1 MADLYS
7 GRKRRNMIWKGLAY
21 AATILGL
28 SMLVIILA
36 TLIWNGVGG
45 LSLDVFTKNTAPP
58 GVVGGLLNSI
68 VGSIMMTVIGLA
80 IGAPLGILAGTYLAE
95 YGRDTRLSVVV
106 RFINDILLSAPS
118 IVIGLFIYE
127 LLVVPFGHFSALA
140 GGVALAVLGAP
151 IMVRTTEDMLNLV
164 PNTLRE
170 AASSLGMPRSLV
182 IRHVAYR
189 AVRSGIVTGVL
200 LAIARMTG
208 ETAPLDLHRARQL
221 VVQSRSSRTDVE
233 PSPHHLRVRPQ
244 PLRRVAEARV
254 DGRAHPYVG
263 RPGPQHLGPRALRV
277 VKTELR
283 SRVLRMSNDVNA
295 PRPAKPPS
303 ANKDKVIVRGLN
315 FYYGQNH
322 ALKEVTLSLFEGQ
335 VTAFI
340 GPSGCGKSTLL
351 RVLNRMYDLYPGQ
364 RAEGEVL
371 LDGENILSKGLD
383 LNLLRS
389 RVGMVF
395 QKPTPFPMTIY
406 DNIAFGVRLYEKLPK
421 SEMDDRVE
429 LSLKRTALWGEVKD
443 KLNASGLSLSGGQQ
457 QRLCIA
463 RTVAI
468 SPEVILFDEPTSAL
482 DPIST
487 AKIEELLDELS
498 GEYTIAIVTH
508 NMQQAARVSHYT
520 AFMYLGEMVEFN
532 ETNTVFTSP
541 RDKRTQDYVTGRFG

>member
-1 MADLYS
+1 MAGLYS

-68 VGSIMMTVIGLA
+68 VGSIMMTVIGLT

-118 IVIGLFIYE
+118 IVVGLFIYE

-208 ETAPLDLHRARQL
+208 ETAPLIFTALGNSLFSFDPRGPMSSLPLVIYEFAR
-221 VVQSRSSRTDVE
+221 
-233 PSPHHLRVRPQ
+233 SPY
-244 PLRRVAEARV
+244 AEQQKLAWTGALILTFAV
-254 DGRAHPYVG
+254 LA
-263 RPGPQHLGPRALRV
+263 LSISARAL
-277 VKTELR
+277 
-283 SRVLRMSNDVNA
+283 
-295 PRPAKPPS
+295 S
-303 ANKDKVIVRGLN
+303 ASSK
-315 FYYGQNH
+315 QN
-322 ALKEVTLSLFEGQ
+322 
-335 VTAFI
+335 
-340 GPSGCGKSTLL
+340 
-351 RVLNRMYDLYPGQ
+351 
-364 RAEGEVL
+364 
-371 LDGENILSKGLD
+371 
-383 LNLLRS
+383 
-389 RVGMVF
+389 
-395 QKPTPFPMTIY
+395 
-406 DNIAFGVRLYEKLPK
+406 
-421 SEMDDRVE
+421 
-429 LSLKRTALWGEVKD
+429 
-443 KLNASGLSLSGGQQ
+443 
-457 QRLCIA
+457 
-463 RTVAI
+463 
-468 SPEVILFDEPTSAL
+468 
-482 DPIST
+482 
-487 AKIEELLDELS
+487 
-498 GEYTIAIVTH
+498 
-508 NMQQAARVSHYT
+508 
-520 AFMYLGEMVEFN
+520 
-532 ETNTVFTSP
+532 
-541 RDKRTQDYVTGRFG
+541 